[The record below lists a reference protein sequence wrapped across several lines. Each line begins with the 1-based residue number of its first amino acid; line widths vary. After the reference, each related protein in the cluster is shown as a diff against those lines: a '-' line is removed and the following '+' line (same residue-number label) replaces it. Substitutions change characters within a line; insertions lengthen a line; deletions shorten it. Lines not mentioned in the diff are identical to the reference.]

1 MRRGHGGLVTV
12 LAVAATLMAAVVAVA
27 PGAVAATGFSNP
39 TRIDNQFL
47 PLVPGRQ
54 FVFEGVADRG
64 DGVQPHRVVTTVT
77 SVTKVINGVKTRVV
91 WDQDI
96 SDGELVESELAFFAQ
111 DDARN
116 VKALGEYPEEL
127 EGWFPAAPNTWID
140 GLDGAKAGVA
150 MLAKPVVGATYSQGF
165 APEIE
170 FGDRAKVISTTA
182 KLTGVPLGPFTNV
195 LVIEEW
201 DTFAP
206 EDGRQLKYYKA
217 GTGLVRV
224 TAKGDPEG
232 EFLNLVKVKTLTAD
246 ALDDADI
253 EAIRLDRRGYALS
266 EVYRSTQLAIRG

>member
-1 MRRGHGGLVTV
+1 MRRGHGGLIAV
-12 LAVAATLMAAVVAVA
+12 LAVAATLLAVAVA

-39 TRIDNQFL
+39 TRIDNQLL
-47 PLVPGRQ
+47 PLVPGKQ
-54 FVFEGVADRG
+54 YVFEGVADRG

-77 SVTKVINGVKTRVV
+77 SVTKVINGVRTRVI

-96 SDGELVESELAFFAQ
+96 SGGKLVESELAFFAQ

-116 VKALGEYPEEL
+116 VKAFGEYPEEL
-127 EGWFPAAPNTWID
+127 DGRFPTAPSTWID
-140 GLDGAKAGVA
+140 GLEGAKAGIA

-206 EDGRQLKYYKA
+206 EDGQQLKYYKA
-217 GTGLVRV
+217 GIGVVRV

-232 EFLNLVKVKTLTAD
+232 EFLNLVKVNTLSAD
-246 ALDDADI
+246 DLDDVND
-253 EAIRLDRRGYALS
+253 EAIKLDRRGYVLS
-266 EVYRSTQLAIRG
+266 EVYRSTRCLAER